1 MGTTKKIPM
10 SCLSNQFYFTLNQ
23 AIELTASLI
32 TEQIISIVRHNITQ
46 VKLIIVIIIV
56 SV

>member
-1 MGTTKKIPM
+1 M